1 MLQMGTDHATLQL
14 QALEQ
19 KTRGKHVVNKGNKKD
34 REKQR
39 KNKQERVSVSSKKMQ
54 HIKRN

>member
-19 KTRGKHVVNKGNKKD
+19 KTRGKHVVNKGNKKGQ
-34 REKQR
+34 REAEEEQAR
-39 KNKQERVSVSSKKMQ
+39 KSEHKF
-54 HIKRN
+54 